1 VLIFSYT
8 FKEKISEITIL
19 FLIVTLKNFTKDL
32 KKKKLTFLIQSE
44 LLFIRMKL
52 RIKAFNDRA
61 RELYENHSHFHTGDA
76 GLDLFVVE
84 DQIIPAK
91 STQPI
96 PLQIACE
103 NLDNKAYYLFPRS
116 SISKTPL
123 RLANSIGLIDG
134 GYRGELV
141 GMVDNIY
148 NEDFHVKRGE
158 RYFQLVAVDSSPIDF
173 ELVEELSKS
182 SRGEGGFG
190 STGR

>member
-1 VLIFSYT
+1 
-8 FKEKISEITIL
+8 
-19 FLIVTLKNFTKDL
+19 
-32 KKKKLTFLIQSE
+32 
-44 LLFIRMKL
+44 MKL
-52 RIKAFNDRA
+52 RIKAFNARA
-61 RELYENHSHFHTGDA
+61 KELYENHSHFHSGDA

-84 DQIIPAK
+84 DQTIPAK

-134 GYRGELV
+134 CYRGELV

-148 NEDFHVKRGE
+148 DKDFHIKRGE

-173 ELVEELSKS
+173 ELVEELSES